1 MSGMKSIFSGSCPK
15 DLSSPESN
23 EDQFFFCLDSRRIAM
38 CDGASESYDSK
49 LWADILSKKYVD
61 DPGVT
66 AAWVEAAVID
76 YESRND
82 PDSLSWSKQAAY
94 ERGSF
99 ATLLGIEYDQGHGT
113 VGVLAIGDSLAI
125 LFDTEE
131 KKMIDV
137 WPFNDPERFKE
148 HPTLLSTLR
157 EHNAFVGKSRFW
169 NMQSKNFELKN
180 IARPFLLCMTD
191 ALGEWALKDELSGGT
206 GLTKLVAMSSE
217 EELAALV
224 IEERAAK
231 RMRIDDSTLL
241 TFSFDYGENGNGL
254 PLL

>member
-1 MSGMKSIFSGSCPK
+1 
-15 DLSSPESN
+15 
-23 EDQFFFCLDSRRIAM
+23 M

-49 LWADILSKKYVD
+49 LWADILAKKYVD

-66 AAWVEAAVID
+66 ANWVEAAVFD
-76 YESRND
+76 YESRNA
-82 PDSLSWSKQAAY
+82 PSSLSWSKQAAY

-99 ATLLGIEYDQGHGT
+99 ATLLGIEYDPGHSS

-131 KKMIDV
+131 KKMIDA

-191 ALGEWALKDELSGGT
+191 ALGEWALKEELSGSAAF
-206 GLTKLVAMSSE
+206 TKLVAISSE

-224 IEERAAK
+224 VEERSAK

-241 TFSFDYGENGNGL
+241 TFSFDCQEKGNGL
-254 PLL
+254 SIL